1 MPLVAPLIF
10 RTLRVGLLLAILI
23 GAVAPLSA
31 HAQEVENAAS
41 STNAQKA
48 QEADAPEA
56 DAQALQ
62 AAKRVAPKV
71 GKSSVVG
78 WLSSFEFWMSFS
90 VLIFGLLVFAIEI
103 VMVRL
108 TSFQP
113 EQTIKLLA
121 VTLIVIS
128 TLFIITAGFDSEQIA
143 PAMGLF
149 GTIAGYMLGRA
160 SGKSGEVQ
168 E

>member
-1 MPLVAPLIF
+1 MGNILMVMRFFFVYLCVIF
-10 RTLRVGLLLAILI
+10 LTPIF
-23 GAVAPLSA
+23 GAESNVSA
-31 HAQEVENAAS
+31 QIPVVQN
-41 STNAQKA
+41 Q
-48 QEADAPEA
+48 Q
-56 DAQALQ
+56 
-62 AAKRVAPKV
+62 
-71 GKSSVVG
+71 KSSVSQPIVELDAGAPTKKTPPKIGNSSEVG

-90 VLIFGLLVFAIEI
+90 VLLFGLLVFIIEI
-103 VMVRL
+103 IMVRL
-108 TSFQP
+108 TKFQP

-128 TLFIITAGFDSEQIA
+128 TLFIITAGFNSEQIA

-160 SGKSGEVQ
+160 SGKPGEAQ

>member
-1 MPLVAPLIF
+1 MKNIIIGVVSVIF
-10 RTLRVGLLLAILI
+10 SISFAF
-23 GAVAPLSA
+23 
-31 HAQEVENAAS
+31 AQESEVASHAKIQNEQKSAGQNLPLDTERTAVEKKAS
-41 STNAQKA
+41 
-48 QEADAPEA
+48 
-56 DAQALQ
+56 
-62 AAKRVAPKV
+62 PKT

-90 VLIFGLLVFAIEI
+90 VLMFGILVFAIEI
-103 VMVRL
+103 IMVRL
-108 TSFQP
+108 TKFQP

>member
-1 MPLVAPLIF
+1 MIKLLFCLLCILLMTPLSH
-10 RTLRVGLLLAILI
+10 GQNI
-23 GAVAPLSA
+23 GAKPMQPVQNQ
-31 HAQEVENAAS
+31 QEKPNSPAI
-41 STNAQKA
+41 
-48 QEADAPEA
+48 EADSGESVKKAS
-56 DAQALQ
+56 
-62 AAKRVAPKV
+62 PKL
-71 GKSSVVG
+71 GSSSAVG

-90 VLIFGLLVFAIEI
+90 VLVFGLLVFAIEI
-103 VMVRL
+103 IMVRL
-108 TSFQP
+108 TKFQP

-149 GTIAGYMLGRA
+149 GTVAGYMLGRA
-160 SGKSGEVQ
+160 SGKPGEVQ

>member
-1 MPLVAPLIF
+1 MIKII
-10 RTLRVGLLLAILI
+10 LLAFLFVFNCGIVSAEVARSSPSTDGTNQQVVVSGKEDKNADESKRTTSPKI
-23 GAVAPLSA
+23 GM
-31 HAQEVENAAS
+31 S
-41 STNAQKA
+41 S
-48 QEADAPEA
+48 
-56 DAQALQ
+56 
-62 AAKRVAPKV
+62 RVN
-71 GKSSVVG
+71 

-90 VLIFGLLVFAIEI
+90 VLCFGLLVFAIEI
-103 VMVRL
+103 ITIKL
-108 TSFQP
+108 GTFGP
-113 EQTIKLLA
+113 EQTIKLIA

-160 SGKSGEVQ
+160 SGKSMEAQ

>member
-1 MPLVAPLIF
+1 MNHQPID
-10 RTLRVGLLLAILI
+10 
-23 GAVAPLSA
+23 LSKNQ
-31 HAQEVENAAS
+31 QETSSEQPIADSDAS
-41 STNAQKA
+41 SIGKKA
-48 QEADAPEA
+48 P
-56 DAQALQ
+56 
-62 AAKRVAPKV
+62 PKT
-71 GKSSVVG
+71 GKSSAVG
-78 WLSSFEFWMSFS
+78 WLSSLEFWMSFI
-90 VLIFGLLVFAIEI
+90 VLTFGLLVFSIEI
-103 VMVRL
+103 IMVRL
-108 TSFQP
+108 TKFQP

-160 SGKSGEVQ
+160 SGKPGEVQ

>member
-1 MPLVAPLIF
+1 MTKLL
-10 RTLRVGLLLAILI
+10 LGLLCILLI
-23 GAVAPLSA
+23 APLSYGQNTTSESKQPVQNQ
-31 HAQEVENAAS
+31 QERLNSPTAETDNGTS
-41 STNAQKA
+41 EKKA
-48 QEADAPEA
+48 
-56 DAQALQ
+56 
-62 AAKRVAPKV
+62 APKM
-71 GKSSVVG
+71 GSSAAVG

-90 VLIFGLLVFAIEI
+90 VLVFGLLVFAIEI
-103 VMVRL
+103 IMVRL
-108 TSFQP
+108 TKFQP

-149 GTIAGYMLGRA
+149 GTVAGYMLGRA
-160 SGKSGEVQ
+160 SGKPGEVQ

>member
-1 MPLVAPLIF
+1 MHLVKIMNKII
-10 RTLRVGLLLAILI
+10 LLLLLFII
-23 GAVAPLSA
+23 WSVSVAFADITSPLTNTPVVNQQPTTA
-31 HAQEVENAAS
+31 NTTENNDGETKKMGS
-41 STNAQKA
+41 
-48 QEADAPEA
+48 
-56 DAQALQ
+56 
-62 AAKRVAPKV
+62 PKT
-71 GKSSVVG
+71 GKSSPVD

-90 VLIFGLLVFAIEI
+90 VLCFGMLVFVIEI
-103 VMVRL
+103 IMVKL
-108 TSFQP
+108 TGFQP

-160 SGKSGEVQ
+160 SGKSMEAQ

>member
-1 MPLVAPLIF
+1 MAKAMFVSGILVAVMVQLASAQSMSVESNESVQF
-10 RTLRVGLLLAILI
+10 RQ
-23 GAVAPLSA
+23 GATNQQPSTEPNNVVPEKKAP
-31 HAQEVENAAS
+31 
-41 STNAQKA
+41 
-48 QEADAPEA
+48 
-56 DAQALQ
+56 
-62 AAKRVAPKV
+62 PKL
-71 GKSSVVG
+71 GKSMTVG

-90 VLIFGLLVFAIEI
+90 VLLFGLLVFAIEI

-108 TSFQP
+108 TSFRP

-160 SGKSGEVQ
+160 SGKPGEVQ